1 VSSRIARVFRSTGRL
16 VKAHADDQDPVER
29 GVQLPVASSVEPVPG
44 RSCRT
49 RPGLADSGELGE
61 RGLRADPLGIVAD
74 HDQDFG
80 GGVRT
85 DPERFHQFGEHA
97 GG

>member
-1 VSSRIARVFRSTGRL
+1 M
-16 VKAHADDQDPVER
+16 HDPVVR
-29 GVQLPVASSVEPVPG
+29 GVQLPVASSVEPVPVGPAG
-44 RSCRT
+44 RGRD
-49 RPGLADSGELGE
+49 GADSGELGE
-61 RGLRADPLGIVAD
+61 RGLRADPFGIVAD

-85 DPERFHQFGEHA
+85 DPERFHQLVEHA